1 MKNLGL
7 LVVLLVILCG
17 YGAWNYQRS
26 LAAESKQP
34 RPYASYSDAQID
46 QLLAAYQGKVDE
58 LSKRYQ
64 AASGRRATTSKV
76 QMLGDGV
83 EQFNRV
89 QRASRAVRDLGEQL
103 SEEQTSLKAIQQE
116 KAQRAHAGGALMSF
130 LRRAFVPAT

>member
-7 LVVLLVILCG
+7 LVVLLAILCG

-26 LAAESKQP
+26 VAAERKQP
-34 RPYASYSDAQID
+34 RPYASYSDTQLD

-64 AASGRRATTSKV
+64 AASGRRAVSSKV
-76 QMLGDGV
+76 QLLGDGV

-89 QRASRAVRDLGEQL
+89 QRSSRAVRELGQEL
-103 SEEQTSLKAIQQE
+103 SEEQASLKAIQQE
-116 KAQRAHAGGALMSF
+116 KAQRAHAGGALMTF